1 MPCIECKDVDKC
13 CAASALL
20 QSIALEEAA
29 IAHILNAEGEKLQKA
44 ISISCD
50 QKDLI
55 EVTIVGLC
63 PTYIKMPKNQGFQAF
78 FKSGPDGNRTRVQK
92 PIHCP
97 STSVAY
103 NLTFPLRTSHRQDA
117 RFSSFMIRPPVQSL
131 AGVVSYIVE
140 AWVLMCRCTRSDS
153 CH

>member
-29 IAHILNAEGEKLQKA
+29 IAHILNAEGKKLQKA

-63 PTYIKMPKNQGFQAF
+63 STYIKNA
-78 FKSGPDGNRTRVQK
+78 QK
-92 PIHCP
+92 P
-97 STSVAY
+97 
-103 NLTFPLRTSHRQDA
+103 
-117 RFSSFMIRPPVQSL
+117 RFSSIF
-131 AGVVSYIVE
+131 
-140 AWVLMCRCTRSDS
+140 
-153 CH
+153 

>member
-63 PTYIKMPKNQGFQAF
+63 STYIKNA
-78 FKSGPDGNRTRVQK
+78 QK
-92 PIHCP
+92 P
-97 STSVAY
+97 
-103 NLTFPLRTSHRQDA
+103 
-117 RFSSFMIRPPVQSL
+117 RFSSIFNSGPEAESGEPLRQKNLPRPYFDYFLLTNLWPYPYLVHYPAPSL
-131 AGVVSYIVE
+131 QIPRRICLTFCFLWTARNPHT
-140 AWVLMCRCTRSDS
+140 L
-153 CH
+153 